1 VAALKV
7 CRYCS
12 RSYEPTRS
20 QQKFC
25 SRRCAHSSM
34 RTLGTCVVDGCA
46 RRARARQL
54 CGAHWLRLRKWGHV
68 GEDMP
73 IRDRAPNG
81 SVRESGHYLYLH
93 RPDHPNANAS
103 GDIRVHRLVMSEA
116 LGRPLLSGEQVH
128 HRNGNRQDNRIENL
142 ELRIG
147 NHGNGQA
154 VEDRVRDAVRL
165 LRRYAPEF
173 LTAEASDEWMAD
185 RYATESTRRA

>member
-1 VAALKV
+1 
-7 CRYCS
+7 
-12 RSYEPTRS
+12 
-20 QQKFC
+20 
-25 SRRCAHSSM
+25 M
-34 RTLGTCVVDGCA
+34 
-46 RRARARQL
+46 
-54 CGAHWLRLRKWGHV
+54 
-68 GEDMP
+68 
-73 IRDRAPNG
+73 
-81 SVRESGHYLYLH
+81 H